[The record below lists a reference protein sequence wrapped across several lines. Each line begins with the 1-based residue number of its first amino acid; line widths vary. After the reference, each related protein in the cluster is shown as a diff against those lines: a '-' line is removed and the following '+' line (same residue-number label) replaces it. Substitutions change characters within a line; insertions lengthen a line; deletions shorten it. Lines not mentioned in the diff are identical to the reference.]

1 MKKRS
6 DFAVA
11 VEILLEG
18 IVAWDE
24 EEVRFCCGCGDIEGI
39 VAWDEEEVRFC
50 CGCGDTPR
58 GNSSLG

>member
-6 DFAVA
+6 GFAVV
-11 VEILLEG
+11 VEILQ
-18 IVAWDE
+18 
-24 EEVRFCCGCGDIEGI
+24 EGI